1 MLGFTSV
8 RLRDCIHTSSRV
20 VGDSICGLAYLDIY
34 IPTTRLAYAGHMTGS
49 TMQIHYLDGSRLRRS
64 LLAACDY
71 AQQHRDELNR
81 INVFPVPDGDTG
93 TNLTLTVRAIADTV
107 KLSRVTSVAEI
118 ARGAADAAV
127 MGARGN
133 CGMMLSHFLLGFADG
148 LSGYDRV
155 NTAEF
160 CCAFHRGAKSLR
172 EALDKPVEGTILTV
186 IHDTAV
192 AATRSTAKDFVAL
205 LQHLVD
211 EARDSLERTPDLLPV
226 LKTAGV
232 VDAGAKGFVSL
243 LEGVLYLVDGSLP
256 ISVESQVHEKAGA
269 SPASLVEYPVSQEQ
283 FRFCTEALVHGGSFP
298 TQTSVQSRL
307 RSAGDSMIV
316 IRSDRVLKIHIHTD
330 EPEQIF
336 DYLRSLGDL
345 VTHKAEDM
353 RAQHRSIQRAAEGHI
368 QLARRP
374 ISVVTDSAADLS
386 EEILRAHGIHVIPL
400 LLIDGDQSYR
410 AGIDIATEEFHKK
423 LQDDSELPTTS
434 QPSRADITKTYA
446 RASEEGE
453 AVLAVLAASTLS
465 GTFAAGEAAASGFQG
480 ANIYMADSLSAS
492 VLQGLLVVKACELA
506 ELGWQPEEIVREI
519 TRVRSQSGILFTV
532 QTFKRLVA
540 SGRLGSGQAFLARL
554 LGIKPVLEIDKR
566 GHVTSAGK
574 AIGVT
579 RARSQLMKL
588 VDERIPDGTER
599 MRFGIFHVGMPEIV
613 QPITDELRGRYG
625 NRVEIFAAPA
635 TPVIATHLGI
645 GAWGVAYLVEDE

>member
-1 MLGFTSV
+1 
-8 RLRDCIHTSSRV
+8 
-20 VGDSICGLAYLDIY
+20 
-34 IPTTRLAYAGHMTGS
+34 
-49 TMQIHYLDGSRLRRS
+49 MQIHYLDGSRLRRS
-64 LLAACDY
+64 LLAACNY
-71 AQQHRDELNR
+71 AQQQRDELNR

-93 TNLTLTVRAIADTV
+93 TNLTLTVRAIADTMEP
-107 KLSRVTSVAEI
+107 SRATSVAEV

-160 CCAFHRGAKSLR
+160 CCAFRRGAQSLR

-186 IHDTAV
+186 VHDTAL
-192 AATRSTAKDFVAL
+192 AATQSAAKDFVAL
-205 LQHLVD
+205 LQHLVN

-256 ISVESQVHEKAGA
+256 ISIESQVHEKALA
-269 SPASLVEYPVSQEQ
+269 PPASLMEYPVNQEQ
-283 FRFCTEALVHGGSFP
+283 FRFCTEALVHSDSLP

-307 RSAGDSMIV
+307 RAAGDSMIV
-316 IRSDRVLKIHIHTD
+316 IRSDHVLKIHIHTD
-330 EPEQIF
+330 DPEQVF
-336 DYLRSLGDL
+336 DYLRGLGDL

-353 RAQHRSIQRAAEGHI
+353 RAQHRTLQRAAEGHI

-374 ISVVTDSAADLS
+374 VSVVTDSAADLS
-386 EEILRAHGIHVIPL
+386 EDILRAHGIHVIPL
-400 LLIDGDQSYR
+400 LLIDGDRSYR

-423 LQDDSELPTTS
+423 LEDDSELPTTS
-434 QPSRADITKTYA
+434 QPSRADITKTYS
-446 RASEEGE
+446 RAAEEGE
-453 AVLAVLAASTLS
+453 AVVAVLAASTLS

-480 ANIYMADSLSAS
+480 TNIYMADSLSAS

-519 TRVRSQSGILFTV
+519 TRVRTQSGILFTV
-532 QTFKRLVA
+532 QTLKRLVA
-540 SGRLGSGQAFLARL
+540 SGRVGSGQAFLSRL
-554 LGIKPVLEIDKR
+554 LGIKPVLEIDKC

-625 NRVEIFAAPA
+625 NRVEVLAAPA

-645 GAWGVAYLVEDE
+645 GAWGVAYLVEDV

>member
-1 MLGFTSV
+1 
-8 RLRDCIHTSSRV
+8 
-20 VGDSICGLAYLDIY
+20 
-34 IPTTRLAYAGHMTGS
+34 
-49 TMQIHYLDGSRLRRS
+49 MQIHYLDGSRLRRS

-107 KLSRVTSVAEI
+107 KPSRVTSVAEI

-148 LSGYDRV
+148 LAGYDRV

-374 ISVVTDSAADLS
+374 VSVVTDSAADLS

-540 SGRLGSGQAFLARL
+540 SGRLGSGQAFLGRL

>member
-1 MLGFTSV
+1 
-8 RLRDCIHTSSRV
+8 
-20 VGDSICGLAYLDIY
+20 
-34 IPTTRLAYAGHMTGS
+34 
-49 TMQIHYLDGSRLRRS
+49 MQIHYLDGSRLRRS
-64 LLAACDY
+64 LLAACNY
-71 AQQHRDELNR
+71 AQQQRDELNR

-93 TNLTLTVRAIADTV
+93 TNLTLTVRAIADTMEP
-107 KLSRVTSVAEI
+107 SRATSVAEV

-160 CCAFHRGAKSLR
+160 CCAFRRGAQSLR

-186 IHDTAV
+186 VHDTAL
-192 AATRSTAKDFVAL
+192 AATQSAAKDFVAL
-205 LQHLVD
+205 LQHLVN

-256 ISVESQVHEKAGA
+256 ISIESQVHEKALA
-269 SPASLVEYPVSQEQ
+269 PPASLMEYPVNQEQ
-283 FRFCTEALVHGGSFP
+283 FRFCTEALVHSDSLP

-307 RSAGDSMIV
+307 RAAGDSMIV
-316 IRSDRVLKIHIHTD
+316 IRSDHVLKIHIHTD
-330 EPEQIF
+330 DPEQVF
-336 DYLRSLGDL
+336 DYLRGLGDL

-353 RAQHRSIQRAAEGHI
+353 RAQHRTLQRAEEGHI

-374 ISVVTDSAADLS
+374 VSVVTDSAADLS
-386 EEILRAHGIHVIPL
+386 EDILRAHGIHVIPL
-400 LLIDGDQSYR
+400 LLIDGDRSYR

-423 LQDDSELPTTS
+423 LEDDSELPTTS
-434 QPSRADITKTYA
+434 QPSRADITKTYS
-446 RASEEGE
+446 RAAEEGE
-453 AVLAVLAASTLS
+453 AVVAVLAASTLS

-480 ANIYMADSLSAS
+480 TNIYMADSLSAS

-519 TRVRSQSGILFTV
+519 TRVRTQSGILFTV
-532 QTFKRLVA
+532 QTLKRLVA
-540 SGRLGSGQAFLARL
+540 SGRVGSGQAFLSRL
-554 LGIKPVLEIDKR
+554 LGIKPVLEIDKC

-588 VDERIPDGTER
+588 VGERIPDGTER

-625 NRVEIFAAPA
+625 NRVEVLAAPA

-645 GAWGVAYLVEDE
+645 GAWGVAYLVEDV

>member
-1 MLGFTSV
+1 
-8 RLRDCIHTSSRV
+8 
-20 VGDSICGLAYLDIY
+20 
-34 IPTTRLAYAGHMTGS
+34 MTGS

-64 LLAACDY
+64 LLAACNY
-71 AQQHRDELNR
+71 AQQQRDELNR

-93 TNLTLTVRAIADTV
+93 TNLTLTVRAIADTMEP
-107 KLSRVTSVAEI
+107 SRATSVAEV

-160 CCAFHRGAKSLR
+160 CCAFRRGAQSLR

-186 IHDTAV
+186 VHDTAL
-192 AATRSTAKDFVAL
+192 AATQSAAKDFVAL
-205 LQHLVD
+205 LQHLVN

-256 ISVESQVHEKAGA
+256 ISIESQVHEKALA
-269 SPASLVEYPVSQEQ
+269 PPASLMEYPVNQEQ
-283 FRFCTEALVHGGSFP
+283 FRFCTEALVHSDSLP

-307 RSAGDSMIV
+307 RAAGDSMIV
-316 IRSDRVLKIHIHTD
+316 IRSDHVLKIHIHTD
-330 EPEQIF
+330 DPEQVF
-336 DYLRSLGDL
+336 DYLRGLGDL

-353 RAQHRSIQRAAEGHI
+353 RAQHRTLQRAAEGHI

-374 ISVVTDSAADLS
+374 VSVVTDSAADLS
-386 EEILRAHGIHVIPL
+386 EDILRAHGIHVIPL
-400 LLIDGDQSYR
+400 LLIDGDRSYR

-423 LQDDSELPTTS
+423 LEDDSELPTTS
-434 QPSRADITKTYA
+434 QPSRADITKTYS
-446 RASEEGE
+446 RAAEEGE
-453 AVLAVLAASTLS
+453 AVVAVLAASTLS

-480 ANIYMADSLSAS
+480 TNIYMADSLSAS

-519 TRVRSQSGILFTV
+519 TRVRTQSGILFTV
-532 QTFKRLVA
+532 QTLKRLVA
-540 SGRLGSGQAFLARL
+540 SGRVGSGQAFLSRL
-554 LGIKPVLEIDKR
+554 LGIKPVLEIDKC

-588 VDERIPDGTER
+588 VGERIPDGTER

-625 NRVEIFAAPA
+625 NRVEVLAAPA

-645 GAWGVAYLVEDE
+645 GAWGVAYLVEDV

>member
-1 MLGFTSV
+1 
-8 RLRDCIHTSSRV
+8 
-20 VGDSICGLAYLDIY
+20 
-34 IPTTRLAYAGHMTGS
+34 MTGS

-107 KLSRVTSVAEI
+107 KPSRVTSVAEI

>member
-1 MLGFTSV
+1 
-8 RLRDCIHTSSRV
+8 
-20 VGDSICGLAYLDIY
+20 
-34 IPTTRLAYAGHMTGS
+34 
-49 TMQIHYLDGSRLRRS
+49 MQIHYLDGSRLRRS

-71 AQQHRDELNR
+71 AQQQRDELNR

-107 KLSRVTSVAEI
+107 KPSRATSVAEV

-186 IHDTAV
+186 IHDTAS
-192 AATRSTAKDFVAL
+192 AATRSAAKDFVAL
-205 LQHLVD
+205 LQHLVN

-256 ISVESQVHEKAGA
+256 ISVESQVHEKVVA
-269 SPASLVEYPVSQEQ
+269 SPASLMEYPVSQEQ
-283 FRFCTEALVHGGSFP
+283 FRFCTEALVHGDSLP
-298 TQTSVQSRL
+298 TQTSVQNRL
-307 RSAGDSMIV
+307 GSAGDSMIV

-330 EPEQIF
+330 EPEQVF
-336 DYLRSLGDL
+336 DYLRGLGDL

-353 RAQHRSIQRAAEGHI
+353 RAQHHTIQRAAEGHI

-374 ISVVTDSAADLS
+374 VSVVTDSAADLS

-400 LLIDGDQSYR
+400 LLIDGDRSYR

-423 LQDDSELPTTS
+423 LEDDSELPTTS

-446 RASEEGE
+446 RAAEEGE

-465 GTFAAGEAAASGFQG
+465 GTFAAGEAAASEFQG

-519 TRVRSQSGILFTV
+519 TRVRTQSGIFFTV
-532 QTFKRLVA
+532 QTLKRLVA
-540 SGRLGSGQAFLARL
+540 SGRLGSGQVFLARL

-574 AIGVT
+574 AVGVT

-625 NRVEIFAAPA
+625 NRVEVCAAPA

-645 GAWGVAYLVEDE
+645 GAWGVAYLVEDV

>member
-1 MLGFTSV
+1 
-8 RLRDCIHTSSRV
+8 
-20 VGDSICGLAYLDIY
+20 
-34 IPTTRLAYAGHMTGS
+34 
-49 TMQIHYLDGSRLRRS
+49 
-64 LLAACDY
+64 
-71 AQQHRDELNR
+71 
-81 INVFPVPDGDTG
+81 
-93 TNLTLTVRAIADTV
+93 
-107 KLSRVTSVAEI
+107 
-118 ARGAADAAV
+118 
-127 MGARGN
+127 
-133 CGMMLSHFLLGFADG
+133 MMLSHFLLGFADG
-148 LSGYDRV
+148 LFGYDRV

-160 CCAFHRGAKSLR
+160 CCAFHRGAKSLQ

-192 AATRSTAKDFVAL
+192 AATQSTAKDFVAL

-226 LKTAGV
+226 LETAGV

-269 SPASLVEYPVSQEQ
+269 SPASLTEYAVSQEQ
-283 FRFCTEALVHGGSFP
+283 FRFCTEALVHGGSLP

-336 DYLRSLGDL
+336 DYLRGLGDL

-374 ISVVTDSAADLS
+374 VSVVTDSAADLS

-540 SGRLGSGQAFLARL
+540 SGRFGSGQAFLARL

-566 GHVTSAGK
+566 GRVTSAGK

>member
-107 KLSRVTSVAEI
+107 KPSRVTSVAEI

-148 LSGYDRV
+148 LAGYDRV

-374 ISVVTDSAADLS
+374 VSVVTDSAADLS

-434 QPSRADITKTYA
+434 QPSRADITKTYV

-540 SGRLGSGQAFLARL
+540 SGRLGSGQAFLGRL

>member
-1 MLGFTSV
+1 
-8 RLRDCIHTSSRV
+8 
-20 VGDSICGLAYLDIY
+20 
-34 IPTTRLAYAGHMTGS
+34 
-49 TMQIHYLDGSRLRRS
+49 MQIHYLDGSRLRRS
-64 LLAACDY
+64 LLAACNY
-71 AQQHRDELNR
+71 AQQQRDELNR

-93 TNLTLTVRAIADTV
+93 TNLTLTVRAIADTMEP
-107 KLSRVTSVAEI
+107 SRATSVAEV

-160 CCAFHRGAKSLR
+160 CCAFRRGAQSLR

-186 IHDTAV
+186 IHDTAL
-192 AATRSTAKDFVAL
+192 AATQSAAKDFVAL
-205 LQHLVD
+205 LQHLVN

-256 ISVESQVHEKAGA
+256 ISIESQVHEKALA
-269 SPASLVEYPVSQEQ
+269 SPASLMEYPVNQEQ
-283 FRFCTEALVHGGSFP
+283 FRFCTEALVHSDSLP

-307 RSAGDSMIV
+307 RAAGDSMIV
-316 IRSDRVLKIHIHTD
+316 IRSDHVLKIHIHTD
-330 EPEQIF
+330 DPEQVF
-336 DYLRSLGDL
+336 DYLRGLGDL

-353 RAQHRSIQRAAEGHI
+353 RAQHRTLQRAAEGHI

-374 ISVVTDSAADLS
+374 VSVVTDSAADLS
-386 EEILRAHGIHVIPL
+386 EDILRAHGIHVIPL
-400 LLIDGDQSYR
+400 LLIDGDRSYR

-423 LQDDSELPTTS
+423 LEDDSELPTTS
-434 QPSRADITKTYA
+434 QPSRADITKTYS
-446 RASEEGE
+446 RAAEEGE
-453 AVLAVLAASTLS
+453 AVVAVLAASTLS

-480 ANIYMADSLSAS
+480 TNIYMADSLSAS

-519 TRVRSQSGILFTV
+519 TRVRTQSGILFTV
-532 QTFKRLVA
+532 QTLKRLVA
-540 SGRLGSGQAFLARL
+540 SGRVGSGQAFLSRL
-554 LGIKPVLEIDKR
+554 LGIKPVLEIDKC

-625 NRVEIFAAPA
+625 NRVEVLAAPA

-645 GAWGVAYLVEDE
+645 GAWGVAYLVEDV

>member
-1 MLGFTSV
+1 
-8 RLRDCIHTSSRV
+8 
-20 VGDSICGLAYLDIY
+20 
-34 IPTTRLAYAGHMTGS
+34 MTGS

-107 KLSRVTSVAEI
+107 KPSRVTSVAEI

-148 LSGYDRV
+148 LAGYDRV

-374 ISVVTDSAADLS
+374 VSVVTDSAADLS

>member
-1 MLGFTSV
+1 
-8 RLRDCIHTSSRV
+8 
-20 VGDSICGLAYLDIY
+20 
-34 IPTTRLAYAGHMTGS
+34 
-49 TMQIHYLDGSRLRRS
+49 MQIHYLDGSRLRRS

-107 KLSRVTSVAEI
+107 KPSRATSVAEV

-269 SPASLVEYPVSQEQ
+269 SPASLMEYPVSQEQ
-283 FRFCTEALVHGGSFP
+283 FRFCTEALVHGGSLP

-374 ISVVTDSAADLS
+374 VSVVTDSAADLS

>member
-107 KLSRVTSVAEI
+107 KPSRVTSVAEI

-148 LSGYDRV
+148 LAGYDRV

-374 ISVVTDSAADLS
+374 VSVVTDSAADLS

-540 SGRLGSGQAFLARL
+540 SGRLGSGQAFLGRL

>member
-1 MLGFTSV
+1 
-8 RLRDCIHTSSRV
+8 
-20 VGDSICGLAYLDIY
+20 
-34 IPTTRLAYAGHMTGS
+34 MTGS

-107 KLSRVTSVAEI
+107 KPSRVTSVAEI

-374 ISVVTDSAADLS
+374 VSVVTDSAADLS

>member
-1 MLGFTSV
+1 
-8 RLRDCIHTSSRV
+8 
-20 VGDSICGLAYLDIY
+20 
-34 IPTTRLAYAGHMTGS
+34 
-49 TMQIHYLDGSRLRRS
+49 MQIHYLDGSRLRRS

-71 AQQHRDELNR
+71 AQQQRDELNR

-93 TNLTLTVRAIADTV
+93 TNLTLTVRAIADIV
-107 KLSRVTSVAEI
+107 GPSRATSVAEV
-118 ARGAADAAV
+118 ARRAADAAV

-160 CCAFHRGAKSLR
+160 CCAFHRGATSLR

-186 IHDTAV
+186 IHDTAL
-192 AATRSTAKDFVAL
+192 AATQSAAKDFVAL
-205 LQHLVD
+205 LQHLVN

-269 SPASLVEYPVSQEQ
+269 SPASLMEYPVSQEQ
-283 FRFCTEALVHGGSFP
+283 FRFCTEALVHGGSLP

-330 EPEQIF
+330 EPEQVF
-336 DYLRSLGDL
+336 DYLRGLGDL

-353 RAQHRSIQRAAEGHI
+353 RAQHRTIQRAAEGHI

-374 ISVVTDSAADLS
+374 VSIVTDSAADLS

-400 LLIDGDQSYR
+400 LLIDGDRSYR

-423 LQDDSELPTTS
+423 LEDDSELPTTS

-446 RASEEGE
+446 RAAEEGE

-519 TRVRSQSGILFTV
+519 TRVRTQSGILFTV
-532 QTFKRLVA
+532 QTLRRLVA

-574 AIGVT
+574 AVGVT

-625 NRVEIFAAPA
+625 NRVEVFAAPA

-645 GAWGVAYLVEDE
+645 GAWGVAYLVEDV

>member
-1 MLGFTSV
+1 
-8 RLRDCIHTSSRV
+8 
-20 VGDSICGLAYLDIY
+20 
-34 IPTTRLAYAGHMTGS
+34 
-49 TMQIHYLDGSRLRRS
+49 MQIHYLDGSRLRRS
-64 LLAACDY
+64 LLAACNY
-71 AQQHRDELNR
+71 AQQQRDELNR

-93 TNLTLTVRAIADTV
+93 TNLTLTVRAIADTMEP
-107 KLSRVTSVAEI
+107 SRATSVAEV

-160 CCAFHRGAKSLR
+160 CCAFRRGAQSLR

-186 IHDTAV
+186 IHDTAL
-192 AATRSTAKDFVAL
+192 AATQSAAKDFVAL
-205 LQHLVD
+205 LQHLVN

-256 ISVESQVHEKAGA
+256 ISIESQVHEKALA
-269 SPASLVEYPVSQEQ
+269 PPASLMEYPVNQEQ
-283 FRFCTEALVHGGSFP
+283 FRFCTEALVHSDSLP

-307 RSAGDSMIV
+307 RAAGDSMIV
-316 IRSDRVLKIHIHTD
+316 IRSDHVLKIHIHTD
-330 EPEQIF
+330 DPEQVF
-336 DYLRSLGDL
+336 DYLRGLGDL

-353 RAQHRSIQRAAEGHI
+353 RAQHRTLQRAAEGHI

-374 ISVVTDSAADLS
+374 VSVVTDSAADLS
-386 EEILRAHGIHVIPL
+386 EDILRAHGIHVIPL
-400 LLIDGDQSYR
+400 LLIDGDRSYR

-423 LQDDSELPTTS
+423 LEDDSELPTTS
-434 QPSRADITKTYA
+434 QPSRADITKTYS
-446 RASEEGE
+446 RAAEEGE
-453 AVLAVLAASTLS
+453 AVVAVLAASTLS

-480 ANIYMADSLSAS
+480 TNIYMADSLSAS

-519 TRVRSQSGILFTV
+519 TRVRTQSGILFTV
-532 QTFKRLVA
+532 QTLKRLVA
-540 SGRLGSGQAFLARL
+540 SGRVGSGQAFLSRL
-554 LGIKPVLEIDKR
+554 LGIKPVLEIDKC

-625 NRVEIFAAPA
+625 NRVEVLAAPA

-645 GAWGVAYLVEDE
+645 GAWGVAYLVEDV

>member
-1 MLGFTSV
+1 
-8 RLRDCIHTSSRV
+8 
-20 VGDSICGLAYLDIY
+20 
-34 IPTTRLAYAGHMTGS
+34 
-49 TMQIHYLDGSRLRRS
+49 MQIHYLDGSRLRRS
-64 LLAACDY
+64 LLAACNY
-71 AQQHRDELNR
+71 AQQQRDELNR

-93 TNLTLTVRAIADTV
+93 TNLTLTVRAIADTMEP
-107 KLSRVTSVAEI
+107 SRATSVAEV

-160 CCAFHRGAKSLR
+160 CCAFRRGAQSLR

-186 IHDTAV
+186 VHDTAL
-192 AATRSTAKDFVAL
+192 AATQSAAKDFVAL
-205 LQHLVD
+205 LQHLVN

-256 ISVESQVHEKAGA
+256 ISIESQVHEKALA
-269 SPASLVEYPVSQEQ
+269 PPASLMEYPVNQEQ
-283 FRFCTEALVHGGSFP
+283 FRFCTEALVHSDSLP

-307 RSAGDSMIV
+307 RAAGDSMIV
-316 IRSDRVLKIHIHTD
+316 IRSDHVLKIHIHTD
-330 EPEQIF
+330 DPEQVF
-336 DYLRSLGDL
+336 DYLRGLGDL

-353 RAQHRSIQRAAEGHI
+353 RAQHRTLQRAAEGHI

-374 ISVVTDSAADLS
+374 VSVVTDSAADLS
-386 EEILRAHGIHVIPL
+386 EDILRAHGIHVIPL
-400 LLIDGDQSYR
+400 LLIDGDRSYR

-423 LQDDSELPTTS
+423 LEDDSELPTTS
-434 QPSRADITKTYA
+434 QPSRADITKTYS
-446 RASEEGE
+446 RAAEEGE
-453 AVLAVLAASTLS
+453 AVVAVLAASTLS

-480 ANIYMADSLSAS
+480 TNIYMADSLSAS

-519 TRVRSQSGILFTV
+519 TRVRTQSGILFTV
-532 QTFKRLVA
+532 QTLKRLVA
-540 SGRLGSGQAFLARL
+540 SGRVGSGQAFLSRL
-554 LGIKPVLEIDKR
+554 LGIKPVLEIDKC

-588 VDERIPDGTER
+588 VGERIPDGTER

-625 NRVEIFAAPA
+625 NRVEVLAAPA

-645 GAWGVAYLVEDE
+645 GAWGVAYLVEDV

>member
-1 MLGFTSV
+1 
-8 RLRDCIHTSSRV
+8 
-20 VGDSICGLAYLDIY
+20 
-34 IPTTRLAYAGHMTGS
+34 
-49 TMQIHYLDGSRLRRS
+49 
-64 LLAACDY
+64 
-71 AQQHRDELNR
+71 
-81 INVFPVPDGDTG
+81 
-93 TNLTLTVRAIADTV
+93 
-107 KLSRVTSVAEI
+107 
-118 ARGAADAAV
+118 
-127 MGARGN
+127 
-133 CGMMLSHFLLGFADG
+133 MMLSHFLLGFADG

-160 CCAFHRGAKSLR
+160 CCAFRRGAQSLR

-186 IHDTAV
+186 IHDTAL
-192 AATRSTAKDFVAL
+192 AATQSAAKDFVAL
-205 LQHLVD
+205 LQHLVN

-256 ISVESQVHEKAGA
+256 ISIESQVHEKALA
-269 SPASLVEYPVSQEQ
+269 PPASLMEYPVNQEQ
-283 FRFCTEALVHGGSFP
+283 FRFCTEALVHSDSLP

-307 RSAGDSMIV
+307 RAAGDSMIV
-316 IRSDRVLKIHIHTD
+316 IRSDHVLKIHIHTD
-330 EPEQIF
+330 DPEQVF
-336 DYLRSLGDL
+336 DYLRGLGDL

-353 RAQHRSIQRAAEGHI
+353 RAQHRTLQRAAEGHI

-374 ISVVTDSAADLS
+374 VSVVTDSAADLS
-386 EEILRAHGIHVIPL
+386 EDILRAHGIHVIPL
-400 LLIDGDQSYR
+400 LLIDGDRSYR

-423 LQDDSELPTTS
+423 LEDDSELPTTS
-434 QPSRADITKTYA
+434 QPSRADITKTYS
-446 RASEEGE
+446 RAAEEGE
-453 AVLAVLAASTLS
+453 AVVAVLAASTLS

-480 ANIYMADSLSAS
+480 TNIYMADSLSAS

-519 TRVRSQSGILFTV
+519 TRVRTQSGILFTV
-532 QTFKRLVA
+532 QTLKRLVA
-540 SGRLGSGQAFLARL
+540 SGRVGSGQAFLSRL
-554 LGIKPVLEIDKR
+554 LGIKPVLEIDKC

-625 NRVEIFAAPA
+625 NRVEVLAAPA

-645 GAWGVAYLVEDE
+645 GAWGVAYLVEDV

>member
-1 MLGFTSV
+1 
-8 RLRDCIHTSSRV
+8 
-20 VGDSICGLAYLDIY
+20 
-34 IPTTRLAYAGHMTGS
+34 
-49 TMQIHYLDGSRLRRS
+49 MQIHYVDGSRLRRS

-71 AQQHRDELNR
+71 AQRQRDELNR

-93 TNLTLTVRAIADTV
+93 TNLTLTVRAIVDTV
-107 KLSRVTSVAEI
+107 EPIRTRSVAEV
-118 ARGAADAAV
+118 AQGAANAAV

-133 CGMMLSHFLLGFADG
+133 CGMMLSHFLLGFAEG

-155 NTAEF
+155 NTTQF
-160 CCAFHRGAKSLR
+160 CSAFHRGAQSLR

-186 IHDTAV
+186 IHDTAL
-192 AATRSTAKDFVAL
+192 AATQSTEKDFVPL
-205 LQHLVD
+205 LEHLVN
-211 EARDSLERTPDLLPV
+211 EARNSLERTPDLLPV

-243 LEGVLYLVDGSLP
+243 LEGVVYLVDGSLP
-256 ISVESQVHEKAGA
+256 ISAESQEHEKVAA
-269 SPASLVEYPVSQEQ
+269 SPASLMDYPVNQER
-283 FRFCTEALVHGGSFP
+283 FRFCTEALVHGDSLP
-298 TQTSVQSRL
+298 TQASVRSTL
-307 RSAGDSMIV
+307 RDTGDSMIV
-316 IRSDRVLKIHIHTD
+316 IRSGNVLKVHIHTD
-330 EPEQIF
+330 EPEQVF
-336 DYLRSLGDL
+336 DYLRDLGDL

-353 RAQHRSIQRAAEGHI
+353 RTQHRTIQRAAAGHI

-374 ISVVTDSAADLS
+374 ISIVTDSAADLS

-423 LQDDSELPTTS
+423 LEDDSELPTTS

-446 RASEEGE
+446 YAAEQGE

-465 GTFAAGEAAASGFQG
+465 GTFSACEAAASGFQG
-480 ANIYMADSLSAS
+480 ADVYMADSLSAS

-519 TRVRSQSGILFTV
+519 TRVRTQSGIFFTV
-532 QTFKRLVA
+532 QTLKRLIA
-540 SGRLGSGQAFLARL
+540 SGRVGSGQALLAQL
-554 LGIKPVLEIDKR
+554 LGIKPVLEINIH

-574 AIGVT
+574 AIGAT

-599 MRFGIFHVGMPEIV
+599 VRFGIFHVGMPEIV
-613 QPITDELRGRYG
+613 QPITDALRGRYG
-625 NRVEIFAAPA
+625 NRIEVLSAPA

-645 GAWGVAYLVEDE
+645 GAWGVAYLVEDL